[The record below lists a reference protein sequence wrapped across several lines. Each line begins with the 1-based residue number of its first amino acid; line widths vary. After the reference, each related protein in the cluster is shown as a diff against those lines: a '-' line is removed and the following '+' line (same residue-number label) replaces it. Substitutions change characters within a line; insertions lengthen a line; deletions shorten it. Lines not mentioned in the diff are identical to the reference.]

1 MAKKIFMYDSFGN
14 EFYACVFEGLDANG
28 KPRLTIMTP
37 GCPVENFLD
46 YLDLME
52 ESPIDFNLLCEEGK
66 TAASKQIV
74 EMMAQIYVKANCPFE
89 RMTERLEDMRKW
101 GIGYGR
107 DQQRVTVRIY
117 EYEDNE
123 KQRTSYRFNLK
134 VGDTFVDNFKNFDDV
149 KDIVVKLTGFF
160 FYIENQVHIPVR
172 KCLEVSESLKKQVM
186 RHSSNLFE
194 EVETI

>member
-1 MAKKIFMYDSFGN
+1 MAKKIYLYDSFGN
-14 EFYACVFEGLDANG
+14 EFYACEFEGLDANG
-28 KPRLTIMTP
+28 KPRLTVMTP
-37 GCPVENFLD
+37 GYPVENFLE

-52 ESPIDFNLLCEEGK
+52 ESPIDYNLLCEEGK
-66 TAASKQIV
+66 TAASKQMV
-74 EMMAQIYVKANCPFE
+74 EMMAQIYVNANCPFD
-89 RMTERLEDMRKW
+89 RMAERLEDMREW
-101 GIGYGR
+101 GISYGR
-107 DQQRVTVRIY
+107 NQQRVTVRIY

-149 KDIVVKLTGFF
+149 KDIVMKLTGFF

>member
-1 MAKKIFMYDSFGN
+1 MAKKIYLYDSFGN
-14 EFYACVFEGLDANG
+14 EFYACEFEGLDANG
-28 KPRLTIMTP
+28 KPRLTVMTP
-37 GCPVENFLD
+37 GYPVENFLD

-89 RMTERLEDMRKW
+89 RMAERLEDMRKW

-107 DQQRVTVRIY
+107 NQQRVTVRIY
-117 EYEDNE
+117 KYEDNE
-123 KQRTSYRFNLK
+123 KQSSSYRFNLK
-134 VGDTFVDNFKNFDDV
+134 VGNTFVENFKNFDDV
-149 KDIVVKLTGFF
+149 KDIVMKLTGFF